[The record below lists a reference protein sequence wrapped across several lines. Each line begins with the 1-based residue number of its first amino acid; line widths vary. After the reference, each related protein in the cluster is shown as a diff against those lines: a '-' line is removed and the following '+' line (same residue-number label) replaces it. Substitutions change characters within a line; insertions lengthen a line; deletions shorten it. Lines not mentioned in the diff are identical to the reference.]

1 FTCCKFEYCHGI
13 KNRLLGGVMMDLI
26 QNKNPN
32 AWIAIDHGLAA
43 DLTLAPYTLQLK
55 GERSLYQAIA
65 DDDWMLILSVA
76 GHITRVGR
84 VLRVR
89 SDLETTTIYF

>member
-1 FTCCKFEYCHGI
+1 MTTDKST
-13 KNRLLGGVMMDLI
+13 KS
-26 QNKNPN
+26 PN

-43 DLTLAPYTLQLK
+43 DLTLAPYTLRLK

-65 DDDWMLILSVA
+65 EDDWVLILNTV

-89 SDLETTTIYF
+89 SDLIHANHG